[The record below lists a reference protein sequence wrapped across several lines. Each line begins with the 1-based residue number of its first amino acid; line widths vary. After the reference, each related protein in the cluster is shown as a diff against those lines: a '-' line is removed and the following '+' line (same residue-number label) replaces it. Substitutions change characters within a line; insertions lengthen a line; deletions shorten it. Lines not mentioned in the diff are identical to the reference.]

1 VSRISQSLSTA
12 LLLAAAFGVCAG
24 AQAADLPSAKS
35 LGDESLDQ
43 KTVDQK
49 SVAAK
54 AGEHKKSARFDTS
67 RCTVPDSLIAQERP
81 LPHVGFKLR
90 NDLPIKIVAIGSS
103 STAGHGASSPS
114 HSYPARL
121 AVELLELWPRAQLTV
136 VNRGVGGDRTAQM
149 MTRFERDV
157 LAEKPDLV
165 VWQVGTNESLA
176 GDTIHAMREL
186 ILEGIDTLEMAGI
199 DVILMSPQY
208 APRFNEK
215 PDHLLRVEAV
225 RATGREKHVGVF
237 RRFEIMQNWVVRDN
251 MSVDAMISKDGL
263 HMNDLSYGC
272 TAHLLARQI
281 AAASGAMPV
290 MAIKSPA
297 PMPTAQAK
305 PAAMSPGSMPV
316 SAITAPLIGVA
327 PVAVQTVTP
336 NAAPNAALIA
346 PNTLR

>member
-1 VSRISQSLSTA
+1 MSRISQSLPTA
-12 LLLAAAFGVCAG
+12 LLLAAAIGVCAA
-24 AQAADLPSAKS
+24 AQAADLPPAKSLSAKS
-35 LGDESLDQ
+35 LTQ
-43 KTVDQK
+43 KATP
-49 SVAAK
+49 AK
-54 AGEHKKSARFDTS
+54 AGEPGEPKSSARFDS
-67 RCTVPDSLIAQERP
+67 ARCAVPESLVVQEQP

-90 NDLPIKIVAIGSS
+90 NGLPIKIVAIGSS

-121 AVELLELWPRAQLTV
+121 AVELLELWPSAQLTV
-136 VNRGVGGDRTAQM
+136 VNRGVGGDRTTQM

-237 RRFEIMQNWVVRDN
+237 RRFEIMQNWVARDN
-251 MSVDAMISKDGL
+251 MTVDAMISKDGL

-281 AAASGAMPV
+281 AAASRAMPV
-290 MAIKSPA
+290 MAIRQPA
-297 PMPTAQAK
+297 PMSTAQPK
-305 PAAMSPGSMPV
+305 PLSMSPGSVSAGPVPV
-316 SAITAPLIGVA
+316 SAVTAPPIG
-327 PVAVQTVTP
+327 
-336 NAAPNAALIA
+336 AAPITPQAAPSAATIG
-346 PNTLR
+346 PNILR

>member
-1 VSRISQSLSTA
+1 MSRISQSLPTA
-12 LLLAAAFGVCAG
+12 LLLAAAIGVCAA

-35 LGDESLDQ
+35 L
-43 KTVDQK
+43 
-49 SVAAK
+49 AAK
-54 AGEHKKSARFDTS
+54 SALQQKSARFDS
-67 RCTVPDSLIAQERP
+67 ARCAVPESLAVQEQP
-81 LPHVGFKLR
+81 LARVGFKLR

-103 STAGHGASSPS
+103 STAGHGASSPN

-136 VNRGVGGDRTAQM
+136 VNRGVGGDRTTQM
-149 MTRFERDV
+149 MMRFERDV

-165 VWQVGTNESLA
+165 IWQVGTNESLA

-199 DVILMSPQY
+199 DIILMSPQY

-237 RRFEIMQNWVVRDN
+237 RRFEIMQNWVARDN
-251 MSVDAMISKDGL
+251 MTVDAMISKDGL

-281 AAASGAMPV
+281 AAASRGMPV
-290 MAIKSPA
+290 MAIRQPA
-297 PMPTAQAK
+297 PMPPAQAK
-305 PAAMSPGSMPV
+305 PLSMSPGSVSAGPVPV
-316 SAITAPLIGVA
+316 STVTAPAIGVA
-327 PVAVQTVTP
+327 PVAPQP
-336 NAAPNAALIA
+336 APRAATIG

>member
-1 VSRISQSLSTA
+1 MSRISQSLSTA
-12 LLLAAAFGVCAG
+12 LLLAASLGVCAA
-24 AQAADLPSAKS
+24 AQANDLPSAKS
-35 LGDESLDQ
+35 SGAISSDHKAAE
-43 KTVDQK
+43 QK
-49 SVAAK
+49 SAA
-54 AGEHKKSARFDTS
+54 AGHKKSVRFDTA
-67 RCTVPDSLIAQERP
+67 RCGVPDSLISQEQP

-121 AVELLELWPRAQLTV
+121 AVELLEIWPRAQLTV

-149 MTRFERDV
+149 MARFERDV

-208 APRFNEK
+208 APRFKEK
-215 PDHLLRVEAV
+215 LDHLLRVEAV
-225 RATGREKHVGVF
+225 RATAREKHVGVF
-237 RRFEIMQNWVVRDN
+237 RRFEIMQNWVAREN
-251 MSVDAMISKDGL
+251 MSLDAMISKDGL

-281 AAASGAMPV
+281 AAASSVMPV
-290 MAIKSPA
+290 MAIKSPP
-297 PMPTAQAK
+297 PMSSEPR
-305 PAAMSPGSMPV
+305 PV
-316 SAITAPLIGVA
+316 IAVTAPSIGAA
-327 PVAVQTVTP
+327 PTTVQTVMPQPVPSATV
-336 NAAPNAALIA
+336 IA
-346 PNTLR
+346 PNTLQ

>member
-1 VSRISQSLSTA
+1 MSRRSQSLPTA
-12 LLLAAAFGVCAG
+12 LLWAAALGVCAA
-24 AQAADLPSAKS
+24 AQAADLPPATSLSAKS
-35 LGDESLDQ
+35 L
-43 KTVDQK
+43 TQK
-49 SVAAK
+49 STPAK
-54 AGEHKKSARFDTS
+54 AGEPGEPKSSARFDS
-67 RCTVPDSLIAQERP
+67 ARCAVPESLIAQEQP

-121 AVELLELWPRAQLTV
+121 AAELLELWPRAQLTV
-136 VNRGVGGDRTAQM
+136 VNRGVGGDRTTQM
-149 MTRFERDV
+149 MMRFERDV

-176 GDTIHAMREL
+176 GDTIYAMREL

-237 RRFEIMQNWVVRDN
+237 RRFEIMQNWVARDN
-251 MSVDAMISKDGL
+251 MTLEAMISNDGL

-281 AAASGAMPV
+281 AAASRAMPV
-290 MAIKSPA
+290 MAIRQPA
-297 PMPTAQAK
+297 PLPTAQAK
-305 PAAMSPGSMPV
+305 PLSTSAGSL
-316 SAITAPLIGVA
+316 SAGPALVA
-327 PVAVQTVTP
+327 P
-336 NAAPNAALIA
+336 
-346 PNTLR
+346 

>member
-1 VSRISQSLSTA
+1 VSRISHSLSTA
-12 LLLAAAFGVCAG
+12 LLLAAALGVSAV

-35 LGDESLDQ
+35 VAGKAAPQ
-43 KTVDQK
+43 PK
-49 SVAAK
+49 SVRFD
-54 AGEHKKSARFDTS
+54 SAR
-67 RCTVPDSLIAQERP
+67 CNVPDSLVTQEQT
-81 LPHVGFKLR
+81 LPRVGFKLR

-136 VNRGVGGDRTAQM
+136 VNRGVGGDRTTQM

-157 LAEKPDLV
+157 LAEQPDLV

-237 RRFEIMQNWVVRDN
+237 RRFEIMQNWVARDN
-251 MSVDAMISKDGL
+251 MTIDAMISQDGL

-281 AAASGAMPV
+281 AAASSAMPV
-290 MAIKSPA
+290 MATRPPA
-297 PMPTAQAK
+297 VM
-305 PAAMSPGSMPV
+305 PAAGMAAPV
-316 SAITAPLIGVA
+316 SAQ
-327 PVAVQTVTP
+327 AVRPQ
-336 NAAPNAALIA
+336 AAPAIV
-346 PNTLR
+346 PNIPR